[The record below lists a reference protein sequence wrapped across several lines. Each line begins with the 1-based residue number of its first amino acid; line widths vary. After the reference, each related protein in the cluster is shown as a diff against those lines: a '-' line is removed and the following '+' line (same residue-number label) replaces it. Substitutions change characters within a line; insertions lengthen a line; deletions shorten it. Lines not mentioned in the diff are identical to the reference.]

1 MTHAPIKILI
11 ADDDEADLLLFKE
24 ALKELKIHTKVQTVT
39 DGVQLMEHLART
51 DLPLPELLFLDLN
64 MPLKSGIECLR
75 EIRGDSKFKEV
86 SIAIYSTSSS
96 EKDIEETFVEGANV
110 YINKPN
116 NFDAL
121 KKVLEKVVE
130 SAHVYQEPPFNLD
143 NFLVR
148 VD

>member
-1 MTHAPIKILI
+1 MTHEPIKILI

-24 ALKELKIHTKVQTVT
+24 ALKELKIRTKVHTVA

-75 EIRGDSKFKEV
+75 EIRGDSKFKDV

-96 EKDIEETFVEGANV
+96 EKDIEETFVQGANV

-148 VD
+148 VE